1 MGKSATTDLS
11 EIFRCSLPGIVIRF
25 IRKFLEGGFD
35 CMVEFGTTTQ
45 LTVLEHIRRQR
56 GLTKTVLAQMAQTN
70 TPAITN
76 LERYNRRSWPA
87 LRRRLAQTLG
97 VPEKLLF
104 EDNGWPRAVTKVVT
118 QIAESSNEN

>member
-1 MGKSATTDLS
+1 MIKFG
-11 EIFRCSLPGIVIRF
+11 
-25 IRKFLEGGFD
+25 RKGLQGGFGG
-35 CMVEFGTTTQ
+35 MVDLGTTTQ

-56 GLTKTVLAQMAQTN
+56 GLTKTVLARMAKTN

-87 LRRRLAQTLG
+87 LRQRLAQTLG
-97 VPEKLLF
+97 VPEQLLF
-104 EDNGWPRAVTKVVT
+104 MDNGWPRAVTKVVT